1 MGIDDRQASMKWQ
14 VGDVAITKIVE
25 LEVTGGTRFLLP
37 QATREEVQ
45 KIDWLVPHFADQDG
59 RLTLSIHALVVVTP
73 EKRIVVDTCL
83 GNDKQGRRI
92 PHWNE
97 RQGRFL
103 EDMREAGFAPET
115 IDTVLCTHLHV
126 DHVGWNTRLVDGQW
140 VPTFPNAQYL
150 FGRVEYEHWSRQ
162 TTREDMITVLDDS
175 IRPIFDNG
183 LAELVEWD
191 HRITPE
197 VRLIPS
203 TGHTPGHTSVVIE
216 SRGERAMITGDFAHH
231 PCQFARPEW
240 STLADVD
247 PAAGIETRKRLLGEL
262 AGEPVLVIGTHF
274 SGPTAGHVIADGDA
288 WRLVVEERNQPG

>member
-1 MGIDDRQASMKWQ
+1 MKWQ
-14 VGDVAITKIVE
+14 VGDVEITTIVE
-25 LEVTGGTRFLLP
+25 LEMTGGTRFLLP

-45 KIDWLVPHFADQDG
+45 RIEWLVPHFADAEG
-59 RLTLSIHALVVVTP
+59 RLTMSIHALVIVTP

-103 EDMREAGFAPET
+103 DDMHEAGFPPET

-126 DHVGWNTRLVDGQW
+126 DHVGWNTRLVDGKW

-150 FGRVEYEHWSRQ
+150 FGRVEYEYWSGQ
-162 TTREDMITVLDDS
+162 TAREDMITVLDDS
-175 IRPIFDNG
+175 IRPIFENG
-183 LAELVEWD
+183 LAKLVEWD

-197 VRLIPS
+197 VRLVPS
-203 TGHTPGHTSVVIE
+203 TGHTPGHVSVVIE
-216 SRGERAMITGDFAHH
+216 SQGERAMITGDFAHH

-240 STLADVD
+240 SSLADAD
-247 PAAGIETRKRLLGEL
+247 PEAGIATRRRLLGEL
-262 AGEPVLVIGTHF
+262 AGEPILLIGTHF
-274 SGPTAGHVIADGDA
+274 SGPTAGHVIADGEA
-288 WRLVVEERNQPG
+288 WRLVVDEWKQTG